1 MNENN
6 QFPVLSEGT
15 VKNWKEKVANVGR
28 PTIFV
33 GSSMESKVI
42 AEKIKSCFP
51 KEEFELDI
59 WYDGVFGKTKSTG
72 GELSN
77 MEWLKNFTDIY
88 DYAIFIFVPDDEI
101 VSLSRFDQENNNAR
115 KANAARH
122 NVVFEFGM
130 FMGRIGA
137 KKTYILYDNDTDAF
151 VKLFFTDLI
160 ENLNDTKMEIND
172 QFRIELFNYKG
183 HYRNYI
189 NSKFK
194 ELPYD
199 NDSIEQAIGGIKNQI
214 IKNFND
220 VEINFLPA
228 TSLAFGYFN
237 NLVGIFA
244 ESMYCMKNGL
254 PLPDAWVKYT
264 AEELQ
269 SVNDEIAKHD
279 SVELRIV
286 LPTSI
291 SWARQEAFNP
301 DFKNSELFG
310 KFSFPGK
317 NRMMPCSC
325 LKKSVDRKLILYD
338 VPTTL
343 TSSVEAIQWLTP
355 YQDIRELLMEK
366 ELRNFK
372 KALQK
377 KLDSYE
383 NEFPNHGIRSVVKLI
398 SREEFLAETKRA

>member
-42 AEKIKSCFP
+42 AEKIKSSFP
-51 KEEFELDI
+51 KEEFEIDI

-72 GELSN
+72 GALSN

-101 VSLSRFDQENNNAR
+101 VSLSRFDQDNNSAR

-160 ENLNDTKMEIND
+160 ENLNDTKIEVND

-183 HYRNYI
+183 FYREYI
-189 NSKFK
+189 DSKFQK
-194 ELPYD
+194 LPYD
-199 NDSIEQAIGGIKNQI
+199 NDSIDKAIGGIKNQI

-237 NLVGIFA
+237 NMIGIYT
-244 ESMYCMKNGL
+244 ESIYCLKNGL
-254 PLPDAWVKYT
+254 PLPDKWEKYPE
-264 AEELQ
+264 EELKK
-269 SVNDEIAKHD
+269 VADEINKYEGI
-279 SVELRIV
+279 ELRIV
-286 LPTSI
+286 LPSSI
-291 SWARQEAFNP
+291 SWAKQEAFNP
-301 DFKNSELFG
+301 DFKNVDLFG

-317 NRMMPCSC
+317 SRMMPCTS
-325 LKKSVDRKLILYD
+325 LKKSQNGKLILYD

-343 TSSVEAIQWLTP
+343 TSSVEAINWLTP

-372 KALQK
+372 KALHK
-377 KLDSYE
+377 KIEGYDRD
-383 NEFPNHGIRSVVKLI
+383 FPHHKIRDVVKLI
-398 SREEFLAETKRA
+398 SREEFLAERKN